1 MYGACSRSSY
11 LSFPT
16 PSSPTPSLRSLHL
29 TLTPLHPSPPLP
41 RTATYKRIEGSEW
54 DTWDAWRHDHT
65 VLNRREHDQPLFTQ
79 LLAEIHFERS
89 VWLGSSAIS
98 SAGNSD
104 INHVDMLGVI
114 RHAGFAPFSRRPN
127 WRYTDI
133 RAIETRAAAAVL
145 VEHAGGNAATKT
157 GTRGGVAAKGGGAAA
172 TATAATVT
180 TAATA
185 ATAVQAYY
193 CQEVSWAYVAGGRA
207 EDRVQGASGQWRARA
222 GV

>member
-1 MYGACSRSSY
+1 MGHVRAALIF
-11 LSFPT
+11 LSLLHPHPHPPYSHST
-16 PSSPTPSLRSLHL
+16 SPSPLS
-29 TLTPLHPSPPLP
+29 TPLLHCHVLP
-41 RTATYKRIEGSEW
+41 RIEGSEW
-54 DTWDAWRHDHT
+54 DTWDAWRPSTGRHT

-157 GTRGGVAAKGGGAAA
+157 GTRGGVAAKGGGAA
-172 TATAATVT
+172 

-207 EDRVQGASGQWRARA
+207 EDIVQGASGQWRARA